1 MPFLQRMWGGCGPV
15 GQWLT
20 GNGAP
25 VVWLFGL
32 FCITMAARLQHNG
45 APIAAQRAPHC
56 NATGA
61 QSWRNGGS
69 VAICPAQGHGEKATR
84 RAQKGGETAF
94 VPVCFAIFQRTFFY
108 EKSSQIGH

>member
-45 APIAAQRAPHC
+45 APIAAQRGLRCWQLRVGLLVSGC
-56 NATGA
+56 NTVNYGNA
-61 QSWRNGGS
+61 QNSK
-69 VAICPAQGHGEKATR
+69 ILTR
-84 RAQKGGETAF
+84 RAA
-94 VPVCFAIFQRTFFY
+94 C
-108 EKSSQIGH
+108 